1 MELKEQD
8 STDSS
13 EENTE
18 KEDWG
23 AMISRF
29 MKVYPSMS
37 LNDVLDLSYP
47 QFKALYSNIYNE
59 KTFNIFIPYL
69 GTGSEENSEEKT
81 TKIKKEIE
89 TSGKEVNIMEI
100 NNIVAQMNKDWNL

>member
-1 MELKEQD
+1 M
-8 STDSS
+8 
-13 EENTE
+13 
-18 KEDWG
+18 
-23 AMISRF
+23 
-29 MKVYPSMS
+29 
-37 LNDVLDLSYP
+37 
-47 QFKALYSNIYNE
+47 
-59 KTFNIFIPYL
+59 